1 MGILNTLGL
10 SLSRTAQRT
19 YDGITS
25 TLAATLRNR
34 NPPAAP
40 VARRLGS
47 GGDNSQYQ
55 PYDAEIDATRKKPN
69 LAIINDWIVPSTLG
83 WTLEA
88 LQNAVLGLE
97 NGNLYAAH
105 SLMLAMTRD
114 ATVGHGLRTYNLSLS
129 ALDWEIVWPRSIPEV
144 ARKSLM
150 DRWPD
155 SVTPQDLATSSSYQ
169 VMLGLAPAT
178 QAWSEEYEV
187 TGEKFWQFKME
198 VLESG
203 HLQYRTDLRRY
214 YFIARDG
221 YREICDDGNAWT
233 LFKSLGDRRHHLD
246 SAVRTLATLWFIV
259 QEAVRYHRA
268 YNAEYGR
275 PIKGLM
281 VPDQMRLT
289 EDVAGLVEQASGLYG
304 GSVIILPQFDE
315 GSGQANFDLK
325 LIEAKS
331 RGYATFLELAE
342 VARKLITLYLVGVLD
357 TTQSGAGSHGKASA
371 QERVAERYL
380 MAGARVREDALNRVL
395 RRWAEFNAFDEA
407 PRYVIKTTPPE
418 DAAHA
423 AEVAGKRAA
432 ALKSTME
439 ALSKMK
445 DMGVTIT
452 EEKVERWASRV
463 AGVDLK
469 QRAIGQALA
478 PTIHEGSA
486 EAVERATDTVM
497 VCWEPPSVV
506 ARALAVPGGEPWDEL
521 HVTLAL
527 CPAGSVVDVIAA
539 VVAWSGGAGPVE
551 GFLTGSA
558 CWPAGGAR
566 VEDDAGVD
574 KGGVVKLPVREAK
587 PAAVGHVEG
596 GPGLAQADGVGASK
610 SKPSSKSNKAAKG
623 AKQALTWLELTA
635 KRSTANDKEKDE
647 SFDDTT
653 PSMSRGGPCLEAEGQ
668 LAYVTLADVPGLTDL
683 RAKLVSALEAS
694 GIDVKQDHGFIPH
707 MTRAYLPAGSRVDAP
722 GVPVPIDIDTVS
734 VWAVGGRLR
743 VPIRLS
749 GAAGEVGD
757 MPPPPDAPD
766 DGELTKDEQEA
777 QPESNPVADG
787 EDDKALDSDL
797 DELEGQINALTYEL
811 SQYEL
816 RTYQRARNGQFGSG
830 GGIGSAAHGHSAVA
844 KEANTVGAHRQAAR
858 AHAAV
863 ARRFLQKGD
872 KEKAAAHLEIA
883 KGHRD
888 DANKL
893 KVAAKAGAK
902 DKGKEPAKEAPK
914 AVEHAPK
921 TKVEAPKAEPSKA
934 EQGDKLIAKTQPKV
948 EGVQAHTE
956 AKASS
961 TAPVKLTEGTISAKQ
976 GQAMLKAY
984 ATQGGRVGNVKE
996 VNANLEALLGKGEGI
1011 HTLLNAFSAPGAS
1024 PQIHSILTTPDKVSI
1039 RLTLHDE
1046 QGNKIGHTRR
1056 ELFKENGKLIAKQD
1070 ELFLG
1075 KGDTGTGKGA
1085 NEGLG
1090 TKIIRNNYAAYEK
1103 LGVVQARIQAA
1114 YVGSYVWAKMGYTA
1128 NPHDMKALNTDFK
1141 KYLSEK
1147 GIKHKGD
1154 FETAHDIA
1162 NYASGPTKHG
1172 KDFLI
1177 KVVGQNGHSG
1187 AGESG
1192 DAGWHGTMNINHND
1206 PGYKTMQAY
1215 LGRVR

>member
-371 QERVAERYL
+371 QEKVAERYL

-521 HVTLAL
+521 HITLAL
-527 CPAGSVVDVIAA
+527 CPAGSVTDVIAA

-558 CWPAGGAR
+558 CWPTGGAR
-566 VEDDAGVD
+566 DKDDAGS
-574 KGGVVKLPVREAK
+574 VVKLPVREPK
-587 PAAVGHVEG
+587 PQAVGHVEG
-596 GPGLAQADGVGASK
+596 GPGQARVDGEDASK
-610 SKPSSKSNKAAKG
+610 GKSDKAAKG
-623 AKQALTWLELTA
+623 VKQALTWLGLTA
-635 KRSTANDKEKDE
+635 KRSAMAQETANEDDAGEDE
-647 SFDDTT
+647 TFDDTA
-653 PSMSRGGPCLEAEGQ
+653 PSKHGPPRDAEAEGQ
-668 LAYVTLADVPGLTDL
+668 LAYVTLADVPELADL
-683 RAKLVSALEAS
+683 RSKLVSALEAS

-722 GVPVPIDIDTVS
+722 GAPVPIDIDTVS

-757 MPPPPDAPD
+757 MPPPPNEPVEVED
-766 DGELTKDEQEA
+766 DGEPTEDEQEA
-777 QPESNPVADG
+777 QPEPNPVADN
-787 EDDKALDSDL
+787 EDDTALDDDI

-816 RTYQRARNGQFGSG
+816 RIYQRARNGQFGSG
-830 GGIGSAAHGHSAVA
+830 GGIGSAAYGHSATA
-844 KEANTVGAHRQAAR
+844 KEASTVGAHRQAAR

-872 KEKAAAHLEIA
+872 KEKAAEHLAIA

-902 DKGKEPAKEAPK
+902 KGEPAKEAPK

-948 EGVQAHTE
+948 EGVPAHTE
-956 AKASS
+956 AKA
-961 TAPVKLTEGTISAKQ
+961 APAKLTAGTISEKH
-976 GQAMLKAY
+976 GQEILAAY
-984 ATQGGRVGNVKE
+984 INAEVKKGNDTQSIKE
-996 VNANLEALLGKGEGI
+996 INDNISKLLGKEHGI
-1011 HTLLNAFSAPGAS
+1011 HTLFNAYTAAGITPL
-1024 PQIHSILTTPDKVSI
+1024 IHSISTDKNKVSM
-1039 RLTLHDE
+1039 RLTLHDAKGK
-1046 QGNKIGHTRR
+1046 QIGHTARSIS
-1056 ELFKENGKLIAKQD
+1056 KEKGQLIADQK

-1075 KGDTGTGKGA
+1075 GIGKAKGTG
-1085 NEGLG
+1085 EGTG
-1090 TKIIRNNYAAYEK
+1090 SKIIANNYAAYEK
-1103 LGVVQARIQAA
+1103 LGVKKAYVHAA

-1128 NPHDMKALNTDFK
+1128 SAHDLAGLNQDFK
-1141 KYLSEK
+1141 KLLDKKGVKAPDFKSVHDMAKYEHNGEK
-1147 GIKHKGD
+1147 L
-1154 FETAHDIA
+1154 
-1162 NYASGPTKHG
+1162 G
-1172 KDFLI
+1172 KEFLLH
-1177 KVVGQNGHSG
+1177 VGKTGHSSN
-1187 AGESG
+1187 SG
-1192 DAGWHGTMNINHND
+1192 TGQLGWTGHVNINHSD